1 MAASLQSARE
11 QIDTID
17 RRLVD
22 LLAQR
27 QAVVDE
33 ISALKDASGRA
44 VRDPE
49 REAQLL
55 ARLRDHAE
63 RTGLAPDLV
72 EAIYACVLD
81 HSKARQRAHRER
93 TDSLAA

>member
-1 MAASLQSARE
+1 MPTSLHAARE
-11 QIDTID
+11 KIDTID

-27 QAVVDE
+27 QAVVDN

-49 REAQLL
+49 REAELL
-55 ARLRDHAE
+55 DRLRSHAE
-63 RTGLAPDLV
+63 RAGLSPDLV
-72 EAIYACVLD
+72 ESIYAAVLA
-81 HSKARQRAHRER
+81 HSRARQRAQREE